1 MKICSTFIFELS
13 YIFISLCAFYAYYHW
28 KEINSTKMVLSVI
41 KKQNTQFFKKDVNLW
56 IVPVVFLGV
65 WFFYYSPDRLHSH
78 ISSLNS
84 MRSCTYTELHR
95 PVYMSRL
102 DRCVSRGLT
111 PKVQSTRKPH
121 TWVCSQGV
129 MALHTRNDSF
139 TSCLWASGKFEK
151 GWQGKLSKIDWTSL
165 GSLCNRADGAQTV
178 TGQTWMTAL
187 WYRTE

>member
-1 MKICSTFIFELS
+1 MLITIERKSTLQKWYSQLLRNKIRNFL
-13 YIFISLCAFYAYYHW
+13 
-28 KEINSTKMVLSVI
+28 KKMLTSDVFQL
-41 KKQNTQFFKKDVNLW
+41 FFW
-56 IVPVVFLGV
+56 GFG
-65 WFFYYSPDRLHSH
+65 FFYCSPDRLHSQ
-78 ISSLNS
+78 ISSLVS
-84 MRSCTYTELHR
+84 VRSCTYTELHR